1 MARRLKGG
9 KAEVSDAGSGHSSA
23 LRHGAVQLPAIV
35 VDTYNADLRDAEGFV
50 GDRASRRAFAA
61 LVEDWR
67 EKLRQLGQDDPF
79 GDVPAE
85 KLKKKKLD
93 KVLLEGEPEA

>member
-35 VDTYNADLRDAEGFV
+35 VDTYNADLRDAEGLDLPRFRGV
-50 GDRASRRAFAA
+50 LSVWELGD
-61 LVEDWR
+61 LI
-67 EKLRQLGQDDPF
+67 
-79 GDVPAE
+79 
-85 KLKKKKLD
+85 
-93 KVLLEGEPEA
+93 